1 MKTKNQK
8 EMGLLLEIQRFCLH
22 DGPGI
27 RTTVFFKGCP
37 LRCQWCSNPESQ
49 SFQPQ
54 LQFVETSCIRCGQCI
69 RACPTGAMQQ
79 DLAGKTYH
87 LPEKCRNNFMCART
101 CPTKA
106 LRIAGRYWTVEE
118 AVCEIEKDKVFFR
131 EGGGVTFSGGEVLS
145 QIDFASQLADA
156 LHKQG
161 FSITCE
167 TSGFSSEEN
176 FRRLLSWC
184 DLLYFDVKHWDSQK
198 HEQRTGVGMTEILRH
213 LRIAAESGIP
223 LVVRIPIIP
232 RFNSGPEAPSEFLR
246 LLKKYQIKEVHLLP
260 FHQFGLGKYQ
270 QLGRQYEYQYDK
282 SMRKEELE
290 GFAEILRQG
299 ITKVQI
305 GG

>member
-1 MKTKNQK
+1 
-8 EMGLLLEIQRFCLH
+8 
-22 DGPGI
+22 
-27 RTTVFFKGCP
+27 
-37 LRCQWCSNPESQ
+37 
-49 SFQPQ
+49 
-54 LQFVETSCIRCGQCI
+54 
-69 RACPTGAMQQ
+69 
-79 DLAGKTYH
+79 
-87 LPEKCRNNFMCART
+87 MCART

-213 LRIAAESGIP
+213 LRIAA
-223 LVVRIPIIP
+223 
-232 RFNSGPEAPSEFLR
+232 
-246 LLKKYQIKEVHLLP
+246 
-260 FHQFGLGKYQ
+260 
-270 QLGRQYEYQYDK
+270 
-282 SMRKEELE
+282 
-290 GFAEILRQG
+290 
-299 ITKVQI
+299 
-305 GG
+305 